1 MALIWSKNDVAER
14 PEGREI
20 PRKLRPLDEVLPCLY
35 IAQYGV
41 SGRDLRERE
50 TEAAPGLF
58 AVGKQ
63 TGGERPGVAPRIG
76 LISTER
82 IEGFFRRLLRK
93 HGILPSASTAK

>member
-20 PRKLRPLDEVLPCLY
+20 PRNCGQLLGRLDEVLPCLY
-35 IAQYGV
+35 IAQYGA

-76 LISTER
+76 LILPCACAVMGR
-82 IEGFFRRLLRK
+82 RARCFRKFL
-93 HGILPSASTAK
+93 H